1 MIVINRYT
9 PHTKA
14 VWGPHNLRVQRSPGT
29 KKYEC
34 KENVILRSAHVWA

>member
-29 KKYEC
+29 KK
-34 KENVILRSAHVWA
+34 KFANH